1 MERERERDLWS
12 RRGER
17 RRKRC
22 IYGIIYIYG
31 EFFMENGEK
40 IKICKFCR
48 EERREEEGY
57 LNASIIV
64 GSFRVYGT
72 KCFVNTRL

>member
-1 MERERERDLWS
+1 MERERERS
-12 RRGER
+12 MEEER
-17 RRKRC
+17 RKKEKTM
-22 IYGIIYIYG
+22 YLWNYIYIYG

>member
-1 MERERERDLWS
+1 MERERERDLWR

-31 EFFMENGEK
+31 EFLMENGEK